1 MEGGHHAEGRRPLE
15 HAPVHLH
22 IGPAEQ
28 QLGQPPFQIG
38 QRHQRR
44 RPLGQHRCDGR
55 PGNSHGAGPHKEK
68 IQPHI
73 QHGGRRQGKQGRQGV
88 PRRPQSRRAQVI
100 EKGHR
105 QTEKDHIQILRH
117 QGPQLPRGLD
127 QPQQGPQQNQAP
139 QPQNRRQQQAEH
151 QGEKPLPPERGQVPA
166 AVKLGKEHRDARTA
180 AAEDENEQVH
190 HRTRHPHGPE
200 GGAAQKAA
208 DDEGVH
214 RVVELLQDIPADQGQ
229 GQPDQLPGNTAL
241 GQYHSPVHGKLP
253 PFLPP

>member
-1 MEGGHHAEGRRPLE
+1 MR
-15 HAPVHLH
+15 V
-22 IGPAEQ
+22 
-28 QLGQPPFQIG
+28 PPFQIAQG
-38 QRHQRR
+38 QQGR

-55 PGNSHGAGPHKEK
+55 PGDPHGPGPHKQEV
-68 IQPHI
+68 QPHI
-73 QHGGRRQGKQGRQGV
+73 QHGGRRQGEQGCQGV
-88 PRRPQSRRAQVI
+88 PRRPQGRRPQVI

-105 QTEKDHIQILRH
+105 QAQKDHIQIFRH

-127 QPQQGPQQNQAP
+127 QPQQGTQQDQAP

-151 QGEKPLPPERGQVPA
+151 QGEKPLPPEGGQVPA

-190 HRTRHPHGPE
+190 HHTRHPHGPE

-214 RVVELLQDIPADQGQ
+214 RVIELLQDIPADQGQ
-229 GQPDQLPGNTAL
+229 GQPDQLSGDAAL

-253 PFLPP
+253 PFLPSMIPQANALVKYAFLPYNINRIL